1 MKAYKL
7 FLIVSVLFN
16 SLISYGYEVRTPE
29 QFRTFAKQQYYDRT
43 THQIVT
49 PVFKSTHERNH
60 YVSEKY
66 YCIQPTLNKAGYV
79 YVKYTYSKT
88 LVRQWENSLNGY
100 SREPLRCDARYDK
113 YTSFCTKQEAEQFK
127 FTQDTLTKPH
137 YAFNKCLYKEFH
149 EFWQEPH
156 RRNYL

>member
-1 MKAYKL
+1 MKVYKL
-7 FLIVSVLFN
+7 FLIISVLFN

-29 QFRTFAKQQYYDRT
+29 QFRMYAKGQYMDKA
-43 THQIVT
+43 THQIIT
-49 PVFKSTHERNH
+49 PMFKSTHERNH

>member
-16 SLISYGYEVRTPE
+16 SLISYGYEVRTTE
-29 QFRTFAKQQYYDRT
+29 QFRMYSKGQYMDKA

-49 PVFKSTHERNH
+49 PMFKSTHERNH
-60 YVSEKY
+60 YISERY

>member
-16 SLISYGYEVRTPE
+16 SLISYGYEVRSPEVFRMYAKGQYMDRATGEIITPM
-29 QFRTFAKQQYYDRT
+29 Y
-43 THQIVT
+43 
-49 PVFKSTHERNH
+49 KSMHERNH
-60 YVSEKY
+60 YVTEKY
-66 YCIQPTLNKAGYV
+66 YCIQDTLNKAGYV